1 MISGGTSAA
10 PSYSL
15 LLLSVGSIKSGS
27 VTQGVRMALIFTSIV
42 PGFQARLANIEKL
55 GILAS
60 RFYLD
65 HNNWHA
71 PISPQS
77 KFKRRNLP

>member
-1 MISGGTSAA
+1 MISDGTSAA
-10 PSYSL
+10 PSYR

-27 VTQGVRMALIFTSIV
+27 VTQAVRMALIFTSIV
-42 PGFQARLANIEKL
+42 PGFQARLANIEEL
-55 GILAS
+55 GIRVLAS

-71 PISPQS
+71 PT
-77 KFKRRNLP
+77 